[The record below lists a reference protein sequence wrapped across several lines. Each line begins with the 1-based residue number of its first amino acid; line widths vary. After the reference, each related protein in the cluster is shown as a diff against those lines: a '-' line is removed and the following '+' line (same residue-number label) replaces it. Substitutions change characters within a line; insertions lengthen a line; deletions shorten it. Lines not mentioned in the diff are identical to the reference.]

1 MHSETT
7 LHVAPDHPAFAG
19 HFPGT
24 PIVPG
29 VVLLDAAVHAALLLN
44 RSSTADDEEPGRSG
58 GCTGGR
64 PGGRPIG
71 NCQIGSAKFL
81 SPVGPGETLTI
92 CLDTTTA
99 DDVRF
104 EISCGSRKVAT
115 GTLALPPA
123 S

>member
-1 MHSETT
+1 MHSETK

-29 VVLLDAAVHAALLLN
+29 VLLLDAAVHAALQAN
-44 RSSTADDEEPGRSG
+44 RSSKACVEEPGG
-58 GCTGGR
+58 PAGM
-64 PGGRPIG
+64 
-71 NCQIGSAKFL
+71 CQVSSAKFL

-92 CLDTTTA
+92 CLDTTA
-99 DDVRF
+99 AGGVRF
-104 EISCGSRKVAT
+104 EISCGDREVAT
-115 GTLALPPA
+115 GTLVLPPA